1 MRTFSALQYRL
12 DELVAAKGRTT
23 VSVCLPARD
32 EASTVGRIV
41 TVIVEPLMGRPG
53 LVDEVLVVD
62 DGSSDGTAALASAA
76 GARVVTAAEVLDGC
90 GPATGKGEAMWKSLA
105 ACRGDVVV
113 WCDADLRD
121 FDHRFVLGLVGP
133 LLTDPALG
141 FVKGCYRRDLDGQ
154 AGEGGRVTELVAR
167 PLVRLLF
174 PHLAGFAQPLAGECA
189 GRRAVL
195 EQVAFAAGYGVD
207 LGLLIDVADR
217 IGVAAMAQ
225 VDLGLRTHR
234 NRPLRQLS
242 VQAEEILAIAL
253 VRAGVPL
260 PPGSAI
266 DHREDRPALVEVAA
280 YADLRRRCLSQ
291 MPPRR

>member
-1 MRTFSALQYRL
+1 MRTTSALQYPL
-12 DELVAAKGRTT
+12 DELVAAKGGTR

-32 EASTVGRIV
+32 EASTVGQIV
-41 TVIVEPLMGRPG
+41 TVIVEQLTGSPG
-53 LVDEVLVVD
+53 LVDEVLVID
-62 DGSSDGTAALASAA
+62 DGSSDGTAERASAA
-76 GARVVTAAEVLDGC
+76 GARVVSAADVLVGC
-90 GPATGKGEAMWKSLA
+90 GPATGKGEALWKSVA
-105 ACRGDVVV
+105 ACRSDVVV
-113 WCDADLRD
+113 WCDADIRD
-121 FDHRFVLGLVGP
+121 FDHRFITGLVGP

-167 PLVRLLF
+167 PLLRLLF

-195 EQVAFAAGYGVD
+195 EQVAFSAGYGVD

-234 NRPLRQLS
+234 NRSLGELAL
-242 VQAEEILAIAL
+242 QADEVLAVAL
-253 VRAGVPL
+253 TRAGVPL
-260 PPGSAI
+260 SAGQPAY
-266 DHREDRPALVEVAA
+266 RGADRPPLVEVAA
-280 YADLRRRCLSQ
+280 YRSR
-291 MPPRR
+291 PRR